1 MCVRDKEHDGTGG
14 EILKKIILP
23 LLLLC
28 GLAHA
33 DISNPSSIYST
44 IDVNGGTIDGA
55 TIGGTTP
62 GAGTFT
68 EVNVSSSAGVK
79 ITGDGDGA
87 ITFLGMG
94 NGSDEDLTLNL
105 DDTSNVGTF
114 TSSTSLATLNF
125 SSIALQETGVG
136 VLNNDEIDASSELL
150 AIMDDET
157 GTGALAFATSPTFT
171 TSILL
176 PSASMTVGG
185 ANQPGWMNNCAL
197 KRASVTNG
205 WDSVSLTS
213 AGGTALSA
221 TNVCSIGMPSTT
233 AGQTTVFFVTAD
245 VTLTPTGVTWT
256 LNPGDTTGTLIR
268 WVSVNDNGTLRH
280 CLAFIGGRGSVLTT
294 DTTTTA
300 ANVDTAEEMFC
311 NAAVGSATNT
321 AMELGFA
328 RADFD
333 TTGGAAENLFQIQ
346 SGANDLVTGKSPD
359 CMWQPFTTTAT
370 GFSSGPS
377 VAISKFMQCGR
388 TITYLYENTT
398 GTSNATTF
406 TLLLPAKAYL
416 SSTSLLGQA
425 RDSGAEQADPA
436 RIDLAAGS
444 TTATLYK
451 TLAGGAWTNTGTK
464 GARFQIDYEVGPS
477 TSFID

>member
-1 MCVRDKEHDGTGG
+1 M
-14 EILKKIILP
+14 KKILLP

-55 TIGGTTP
+55 TVGGTTP

-79 ITGDGDGA
+79 LTGDGDGA
-87 ITFLGMG
+87 LTLLGMG
-94 NGSDEDLTLNL
+94 DGSDENLILNL
-105 DDTSNVGTF
+105 DDVSNVGTF

-157 GTGALAFATSPTFT
+157 GTGALTFATSPTFT

-245 VTLTPTGVTWT
+245 VTLTPTGAVYDW
-256 LNPGDTTGTLIR
+256 DAADITGALLR
-268 WVSVNDNGTLRH
+268 WVAVNDNGTLRH
-280 CLAFIGGRGSVLTT
+280 CLAKLGGRQTVLTT
-294 DTTTTA
+294 DTNATA
-300 ANVDTAEEMFC
+300 SNVNLAEEMFC
-311 NAAVGSATNT
+311 SAAVGSATNT

-328 RADFD
+328 RVDWD
-333 TTGGAAENLFQIQ
+333 TTGGAAENLYQIQ
-346 SGANDLVTGKSPD
+346 SGVNDVVTGRTAD
-359 CMWQPFTTTAT
+359 GLTQPCNTTWGGFSANPTTTRCEW
-370 GFSSGPS
+370 SQ
-377 VAISKFMQCGR
+377 VGR
-388 TITYLYENTT
+388 KIHFYLERNAV
-398 GTSNATTF
+398 GTSNATSL
-406 TLLLPAKAYL
+406 TLTGPAKALYT
-416 SSTSLLGQA
+416 SSGGDLTGY
-425 RDSGAEQADPA
+425 RPINNGADVTTESSCLTAV
-436 RIDLAAGS
+436 GS
-444 TTATLYK
+444 QTITCYQTKAFAT
-451 TLAGGAWTNTGTK
+451 WTNTGSK
-464 GARFQIDYEVGPS
+464 AIDVSGTYTVGPAA
-477 TSFID
+477 SFID